1 MKKDTSP
8 SGLDTEL
15 LHNLIKRNEPS
26 LTPGEKQ
33 TMWNEIDQR
42 TSHRRILQRRPLWYA
57 AATVL
62 LFIIAGS
69 AWLYTPFASNP
80 YTRLSAMVNVDTL
93 KNIRLYIEDQE
104 IELDEQAE
112 IHCLPATHQI
122 EIRMLNNVS
131 FRLSAPQQ
139 DETFLQVA
147 VPTGKRAQIYLA
159 DQSKITLREQSKL
172 IFPLQFAAHSRK
184 VRLEGEAY
192 MQIAHDKARKFS
204 TQTQAMEVSVLGTEF
219 LVSAYANNEEQ
230 SVVLISGCVEVQP
243 VSGEKVK
250 MAPNQKYAY
259 NTATHRHTL
268 DKDVNTAPIISW
280 IEDLLVMKDEPL
292 NNVLK
297 QIEYLYRVNFNYD
310 WNALDRI
317 RINGKLDV
325 SVPLDEVLKNLG
337 RIAPIQIKKEQ
348 KVITIIKQP

>member
-1 MKKDTSP
+1 MKKDISP
-8 SGLDTEL
+8 FGSDTGL
-15 LHNLIKRNEPS
+15 LHSLIQRNEPS
-26 LTPGEKQ
+26 LTSDEKQ
-33 TMWNEIDQR
+33 AMWNEINRR
-42 TSHRRILQRRPLWYA
+42 TSHPILQHRAMWYA

-62 LFIIAGS
+62 LLIIAGGT
-69 AWLYTPFASNP
+69 WLYAPFATNP

-93 KNIRLYIEDQE
+93 HHIRLYIEDQQ

-122 EIRMLNNVS
+122 EIRTLNNVS
-131 FRLSAPQQ
+131 FRLSVPQQ
-139 DETFLQVA
+139 DETYLQVA
-147 VPTGKRAQIYLA
+147 VPAGKRAQIYLA

-172 IFPLQFAAHSRK
+172 IFPLQFAAHDRK
-184 VRLEGEAY
+184 VLLEGEAY
-192 MQIAHDKARKFS
+192 MQIARDENRTFR

-230 SVVLISGCVEVQP
+230 SVVLVSGCVEVQS
-243 VSGEKVK
+243 VSGEKVT

-259 NTATHRHTL
+259 HTATHRHTL

-297 QIEYLYRVNFNYD
+297 QIEHLYRVNFNYD
-310 WNALDRI
+310 WNALDHI

-325 SVPLDEVLKNLG
+325 SVPLDEVLKSLAK
-337 RIAPIQIKKEQ
+337 IAPIEIKRNQ
-348 KVITIIKQP
+348 KIITITKQP